1 MIGEATLR
9 EIQNRLD
16 IVEVIGGY
24 LSLKKSGRNFKAL
37 CPFHPEK
44 TASFMVYAQ
53 KQFFI
58 CYGCGIGGD
67 LITFV
72 MKHEHLEFQEAV
84 YALAQRAGVA
94 VDPKVGRSAGKAQAE
109 LFRAHE
115 VAAGFYRETLA
126 KSAQAETARNYLKKR
141 GVSEATAQALCL
153 GYAPDRWDG
162 FLNAAQKENLSPQI
176 LEQAGL
182 VIPREGT
189 GGWYDRFR
197 HRVIF
202 PIWDPRGRVIGFGGR
217 ALEEGAPA
225 KYLNSP
231 ETPLYVKGRVLYGLH
246 LATPQIRE
254 RDFCIVVEGYMD
266 LVTPFQHGIRNVV
279 ASMGTSLTPE
289 QVQLIRRMTRHV
301 VMVYDGDY
309 AGQAATLRGLDLF
322 LESQMR
328 VKVAVLPSGTDPDS
342 LIREKGV
349 DSFIR
354 VIQESR
360 DLFDYKLGLLTRQF
374 DPKNLE
380 GQIRICEEMLPTIK
394 RVPNAIERGEYVRR
408 LSEALGLPEA
418 TLWTEFG
425 RTQRNSAPG
434 RQAEAALTTSSIGN
448 PVTAEEGLSG
458 LLLEEPNRVAFLEG
472 RLEMDS
478 LQDPQIQKLVS
489 WLMSQ
494 WKNGTLPRDHRDLT
508 AALPRGSGEWES
520 KMARWLAW
528 ADTVEEKERALEEV
542 LERIQK
548 NQKDSHLGS
557 LEKLIRQAE
566 EAKDEGKAVELI
578 QEYNRLI
585 KSPLVQTHS

>member
-1 MIGEATLR
+1 MIGQATLK

-24 LSLKKSGRNFKAL
+24 LSLKKSGRNFKGL

-44 TASFMVYAQ
+44 TPSFMVYAQ

-58 CYGCGIGGD
+58 CYGCGVGGD

-72 MKHEHLEFQEAV
+72 MKHEQMEFQEAV
-84 YALAQRAGVA
+84 LALAQRAGVT
-94 VDPKVGRSAGKAQAE
+94 VDSKAGRSLGKAQAE
-109 LFRAHE
+109 LLRAHE
-115 VAAGFYRETLA
+115 IAARFYRGNLTD
-126 KSAQAETARNYLKKR
+126 SAEGQAARNYLKKR
-141 GVSEATAQALCL
+141 GVRETTSEAFCL

-162 FLNAAQKENLSPQI
+162 FLSHTKKENLSPQI

-182 VIPREGT
+182 MIPREGA

-217 ALEEGAPA
+217 ALEEGNPA
-225 KYLNSP
+225 KYMNSP
-231 ETPLYVKGRVLYGLH
+231 ETPLYVKGQVLYGLH
-246 LATPQIRE
+246 LAAPQIRE

-266 LVTPFQHGIRNVV
+266 LLTPFQEGIRNVV

-322 LESQMR
+322 LEAQMR
-328 VKVAVLPSGTDPDS
+328 VKVALLPSGTDPDS

-349 DSFIR
+349 EAFIR
-354 VIQESR
+354 VIRESQ
-360 DLFDYKLGLLTRQF
+360 DLFDYKLGLLRQQF

-380 GQIRICEEMLPTIK
+380 GQIRICEEMLPTLR
-394 RVPNAIERGEYVRR
+394 RVPNAIERGEYIRR
-408 LSEALGLPEA
+408 LSQTLGLPEA
-418 TLWTEFG
+418 TLWAEFG
-425 RTQRNSAPG
+425 RGKGTPASRRLREETLPV
-434 RQAEAALTTSSIGN
+434 AAS
-448 PVTAEEGLSG
+448 PVTAEEGLAG
-458 LLLEEPNRVAFLEG
+458 LLLEDPRRIAFLEG
-472 RLEMDS
+472 RLEASS
-478 LQDPQIQKLVS
+478 LQDPEVQKLVS
-489 WLMSQ
+489 WLLDQS
-494 WKNGTLPRDHRDLT
+494 KEGTLPRDHRDLT
-508 AALPRGSGEWES
+508 SALPRGSSEWEG

-548 NQKDSHLGS
+548 SQKDSYRES
-557 LEKLIRQAE
+557 LKALIRQAE
-566 EAKDEGKAVELI
+566 EAGDEEKAVRLI
-578 QEYNRLI
+578 REYNHLI
-585 KSPLVQTHS
+585 RPPVAQTHS